1 VSAPLPFNLSSVVLG
16 LLHLAVGE
24 DIMLRIL
31 DDLTLVTDELSC
43 GNLCLKKLIE
53 LL

>member
-1 VSAPLPFNLSSVVLG
+1 MLQFNLSSVVLG

-24 DIMLRIL
+24 DILLRIL
-31 DDLTLVTDELSC
+31 DDLTLVPDEVSC
-43 GNLCLKKLIE
+43 GNLCLKKLIK

>member
-1 VSAPLPFNLSSVVLG
+1 VSASLPFSLSGVVLG

-24 DIMLRIL
+24 DLLLRIL
-31 DDLTLVTDELSC
+31 DDLTLVTDEVSC
-43 GNLCLKKLIE
+43 GNLCLEKLIK